1 MNFSIGATE
10 QVSRLAAEFGG
21 WKKVSNYKMM
31 SVFLTLLQV
40 LAVIIGNNKPH
51 SFYIIQLLFNNFRVL
66 IITWKHKKRL
76 LNFIRC
82 DGRSVPKNYSSS
94 TIKNLRGVVDPHRAN
109 FIRNTVAKFG
119 HFNFLT
125 LENCLTT

>member
-51 SFYIIQLLFNNFRVL
+51 SFYIIQLLFNNFKVL
-66 IITWKHKKRL
+66 IITWKHKKD
-76 LNFIRC
+76 N
-82 DGRSVPKNYSSS
+82 
-94 TIKNLRGVVDPHRAN
+94 
-109 FIRNTVAKFG
+109 
-119 HFNFLT
+119 
-125 LENCLTT
+125 